1 MRHSQPEYS
10 YIDCHTHILPGVDDG
25 SKDMEMTRAMLQVAA
40 ENNIESMILTPHN
53 KVFMHSVSPESQ
65 ERRIAQLQQESDAA
79 GYHIRFYPG
88 NECYYDETLIERLRA
103 GKVRALADSDYIL
116 VEFHPMDEY
125 RRILDGLRSL
135 YYAGYEVVLAHVERY
150 SQVVEHP
157 ERARELTR
165 SGIHLQVNAA
175 SVVPHLL
182 HDNRIP
188 HFVRGLLDDGRVSL
202 IGTDAHRPEGR
213 APLMNA
219 CAAYL
224 TRHYDEDYVR
234 LLLHDNAEHII
245 RNEDME

>member
-1 MRHSQPEYS
+1 MRHSQPEYT

-25 SKDMEMTRAMLQVAA
+25 SKDMEMTRSMLEVAA
-40 ENNIESMILTPHN
+40 QNNIGAMILTPHN

-65 ERRIAQLQQESDAA
+65 ARRIDELQRESDTA
-79 GYHIRFYPG
+79 GYHIRFYAG
-88 NECYYDETLIERLRA
+88 NECYYDETLIDRLQD
-103 GKVRALADSDYIL
+103 GKVQTLAGSDYIL

-125 RRILDGLRSL
+125 RRIYDGLRSL

-150 SQVVEHP
+150 QQIVEHP
-157 ERARELTR
+157 ERARELVR
-165 SGIHLQVNAA
+165 SGIHLQVNAV

-188 HFVRGLLDDGRVSL
+188 HYVRGLLDDGYVSL
-202 IGTDAHRPEGR
+202 IGTDAHRPAGR
-213 APLMNA
+213 APLMNE

-224 TRHYDEDYVR
+224 ARHYDEDYVR